1 LYRKALA
8 YLFLIFLRRFEMTAE
23 LRASTKKENPITQE
37 ELLKYAKE
45 NPEMLFD
52 VLKVSI
58 SVDLKK
64 AKGGEN
70 VHTVTLA

>member
-1 LYRKALA
+1 
-8 YLFLIFLRRFEMTAE
+8 MTAE